1 MPRVLGLVGSPRKE
15 RGLTDMLVG
24 EALAGAEVGGCAT
37 QSLYLADMDL
47 QPCEGCGGG
56 CFQTEVCVHDP
67 AATQL
72 SALVDRF
79 DALVL
84 GTPVYTWRQ
93 NSLTSIFQD
102 KLRLATGSA
111 VTGSLPGK
119 PALGICVAGGT
130 GTGIFGAAQSVYR
143 WFAVWAYR
151 PLPPILATR
160 YNLDRAAEQARAA
173 GERLA
178 SAIASPRP
186 YADLAECLAYFDSL
200 PYLHGGYADE
210 FFWLAR
216 QIDAGLAGDA
226 ADERVTALR
235 TGLRAAEEAL
245 AQGDRAEATR
255 LISPAYL
262 SGREAWLAIKG

>member
-1 MPRVLGLVGSPRKE
+1 MPRVLGVVGSPRKE
-15 RGLTDMLVG
+15 RGLTDRLVG
-24 EALAGAEVGGCAT
+24 EALAGAEAAGCAT
-37 QSLYLADMDL
+37 QRIYLADMDL

-56 CFQTEVCVHDP
+56 CFQTEVCVRDA

-84 GTPVYTWRQ
+84 GAPVYTWRQ

-102 KLRLATGSA
+102 KLRLASGSA
-111 VTGSLPGK
+111 ITGTLPGK

-130 GTGIFGAAQSVYR
+130 GSGIFGAAQSVYR

-160 YNLDRAAEQARAA
+160 YNADRAAEQARGTGEQLAA
-173 GERLA
+173 
-178 SAIASPRP
+178 AIEDAKP
-186 YADLAECLAYFDSL
+186 YADLADCLAYFDSL

-216 QIDAGLAGDA
+216 QIDAGLDA
-226 ADERVTALR
+226 DVEDERVVALR
-235 TGLRAAEEAL
+235 TGLRAAEDAL
-245 AQGDRAEATR
+245 AQGDRAAATR
-255 LISPAYL
+255 LITPAYL
-262 SGREAWLAIKG
+262 AGREAWLDIRG

>member
-1 MPRVLGLVGSPRKE
+1 MPRVLGVVGSPRKE
-15 RGLTDMLVG
+15 RGLTDRLVG
-24 EALAGAEVGGCAT
+24 EALAGAEASGCAT
-37 QSLYLADMDL
+37 QRVYLADMDL
-47 QPCEGCGGG
+47 QPCEACGGA
-56 CFQTEVCVHDP
+56 CFQTGVCVHDS

-93 NSLTSIFQD
+93 NSITSIFQD
-102 KLRLATGSA
+102 KLRLASGSA
-111 VTGSLPGK
+111 ITGSLPGK

-130 GTGIFGAAQSVYR
+130 GSGIFGATQSIYR

-160 YNLDRAAEQARAA
+160 YNVDRAAEQARAA
-173 GERLA
+173 GAQLA
-178 SAIASPRP
+178 SAIETPQP
-186 YADLAECLAYFDSL
+186 YANLAECLAYFDSL
-200 PYLHGGYADE
+200 PYLRGGYADE

-216 QIDAGLAGDA
+216 QIDAGLGGDVE
-226 ADERVTALR
+226 DERVCALR

-245 AQGDRAEATR
+245 AQGDRAAATR
-255 LISPAYL
+255 LIAPAYL
-262 SGREAWLAIKG
+262 AGREAWLDIKG